1 MTTSARTNK
10 AGLKQKVAYEL
21 QRFLM
26 VFVYLALLIGAFTT
40 YRRLLMAEYQL
51 GYLAYGYGL
60 IQALVLAKLIV
71 MGESLGLGE
80 RFYDKPLII
89 PTLYKSL
96 IFGLLALVF
105 SIMEHFI
112 KGFLHGKDLAVVFRE
127 LVRVG
132 GDEVLARI
140 LVMFVAFIPF
150 FAFRE
155 AGRVLGPVKLF
166 ELFFRSKAAPPRGTN
181 T

>member
-1 MTTSARTNK
+1 VTTSASSK
-10 AGLKQKVAYEL
+10 AAGLKQKLAYEF

-40 YRRLLMAEYQL
+40 YRRLLMDEYHL

-71 MGESLGLGE
+71 LGESLGLGE
-80 RFYDKPLII
+80 RFCDRPLII
-89 PTLYKSL
+89 PTLYKAV
-96 IFGLLALVF
+96 IFGILALVF
-105 SIMEHFI
+105 SLLEHFI
-112 KGFLHGKDLAVVFRE
+112 RGLLHGKDLAVSFQE
-127 LVRVG
+127 LVSVG
-132 GDEVLARI
+132 GYEILARV

-155 AGRVLGPVKLF
+155 AGRVLGQVKLF
-166 ELFFRSKAAPPRGTN
+166 ELFFRSKASPAN
-181 T
+181 

>member
-1 MTTSARTNK
+1 MTTINK
-10 AGLKQKVAYEL
+10 VGLKQKVAYEL

-26 VFVYLALLIGAFTT
+26 VFIYLALLIGAFTT

-51 GYLAYGYGL
+51 GYLAYGYAL
-60 IQALVLAKLIV
+60 IQAAVLAKLIV
-71 MGESLGLGE
+71 LGESLGLGE

-96 IFGLLALVF
+96 LFGLLVLVF
-105 SIMEHFI
+105 SILEHFI
-112 KGFLHGKDLAVVFRE
+112 KGLIHEKDLAVIFHE
-127 LVRVG
+127 LERVG
-132 GDEVLARI
+132 WDEILARI

-155 AGRVLGPVKLF
+155 AGRVLGQVKLF
-166 ELFFRSKAAPPRGTN
+166 ELFFRSKAAAP
-181 T
+181 